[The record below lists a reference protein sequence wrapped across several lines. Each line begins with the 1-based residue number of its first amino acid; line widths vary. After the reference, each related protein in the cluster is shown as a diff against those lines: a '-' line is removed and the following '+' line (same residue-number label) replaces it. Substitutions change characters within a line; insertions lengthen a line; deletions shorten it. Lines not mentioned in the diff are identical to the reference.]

1 MDEKTDEKDCSIRT
15 AVVPDNPTTERT
27 CGVLIDKRPTSV
39 NFCVISSILLWT
51 LRSGT
56 SITLKRLPLT
66 FTVNS
71 SDHCTLLEV
80 KSEMIFLNLKTD
92 NQLP

>member
-15 AVVPDNPTTERT
+15 AVVPDNPTMERT
-27 CGVLIDKRPTSV
+27 SPVLTEKRFIDV
-39 NFCVISSILLWT
+39 NFCVISSILLSV
-51 LRSGT
+51 LRSGA

-71 SDHCTLLEV
+71 SNHCTSLEV
-80 KSEMIFLNLKTD
+80 KSERNVF
-92 NQLP
+92 

>member
-1 MDEKTDEKDCSIRT
+1 MDEKTDENDCSSRT
-15 AVVPDNPTTERT
+15 AVVPDNPTMEIA
-27 CGVLIDKRPTSV
+27 CPVLIDVNIDV
-39 NFCVISSILLWT
+39 NFCVISWMLLWM

-56 SITLKRLPLT
+56 SITLKRLLLT

-80 KSEMIFLNLKTD
+80 KILKRTFFW
-92 NQLP
+92 